1 MDFAYEQRKPPG
13 RRFVGFAMV
22 VLLHVLIV
30 YGLVSGL
37 ARKAVEVIKK
47 PLDAK
52 IVEEV
57 KLPPPPPPPPPPK
70 EIKPPPAP
78 APKVE
83 TPPPPPYIPPPE
95 VTPPAVASPTIEA
108 VITPPA
114 APPPPIAPP
123 TPPAP
128 PAPAAARSGDIG
140 VHCPTQT
147 KPEMPRK
154 ALQDGTS
161 GIVRAEA
168 RIKGGRVVDVRILSG
183 PRVFHNAVRAA
194 MMEYQCQ
201 AGAADEEITATQ
213 EFSFKVD

>member
-13 RRFVGFAMV
+13 RRFVGLAAV
-22 VLLHVLIV
+22 VLLHLLIV

-70 EIKPPPAP
+70 EIKPPPA

-83 TPPPPPYIPPPE
+83 APPPPPYIPPPE
-95 VTPPAVASPTIEA
+95 VTPPAVAAPAIES
-108 VITPPA
+108 VTTPPA
-114 APPPPIAPP
+114 APVPIAPP

-128 PAPAAARSGDIG
+128 PAPPAARAGDIG
-140 VHCPTQT
+140 VYCPKQT

-154 ALQDGTS
+154 ALQDGAS

-168 RIKGGRVVDVRILSG
+168 RIKGGKVIDVRIVSG
-183 PRVFHNAVRAA
+183 PRVFHSAVRAA
-194 MMEYQCQ
+194 MLEYQCQ
-201 AGAADEEITATQ
+201 GGDEELLATQ
-213 EFSFKVD
+213 EFSFKVE

>member
-13 RRFVGFAMV
+13 RRLVGFAAV
-22 VLLHVLIV
+22 VLLHLLIV

-83 TPPPPPYIPPPE
+83 APPPPPFIPPPE
-95 VTPPAVASPTIEA
+95 VTPPAVAGPAIEA

-114 APPPPIAPP
+114 APVPIAPP

-128 PAPAAARSGDIG
+128 PAPAARSGDIG
-140 VHCPTQT
+140 VYCPTQT

-161 GIVRAEA
+161 GVVRAEA
-168 RIKGGRVVDVRILSG
+168 RIKGGRVVEVRVLSG
-183 PRVFHNAVRAA
+183 PRVFHAAVRAA

-201 AGAADEEITATQ
+201 SGGPEEELTAVQ